1 MLAQDVM
8 EEWLAEEYVYKRPR
22 PGDIR
27 AGEILKID
35 ERGVVVDLG
44 LKRDGFIPRT
54 DVELLGE
61 ETSSSLEPGQEIKAR
76 VLRLE
81 DAEGNLLLSMY
92 QARFERDW
100 NRARELL
107 ESGEAWCGEVVDYN
121 HGGLL
126 VQFEHLR
133 GFIPASHL
141 WEGLG
146 RHLSPEQREA
156 KLTAYLEQ
164 ELLLKVIEVN
174 RDRRRL
180 VLSERLARQ
189 QLREHSRQ
197 RLMNE
202 LVEGQ
207 MVQGVVSGL
216 RPFGAFVDLG
226 GADGLIHISELAW
239 RRVQHPSEILQ
250 VGDEIDVYVLRLDH
264 EQQRIGLSLKR
275 LQPNPW
281 TLVDETYTVDQLVSG
296 TISNVVDFGA
306 FVALDLGVEGLAHA
320 DDLADPPPS
329 HPRELVERG
338 DELLLRILRIDSARE
353 RIGLSLRQVSEQERE
368 NWLAQQAE
376 DQTAQSG
383 PVAGAPP
390 DSEDMAA
397 PLFSEAEGTSPVEPE
412 QLGEDALWEEPV
424 PASVGHPEDESV
436 WISLIED

>member
-1 MLAQDVM
+1 
-8 EEWLAEEYVYKRPR
+8 
-22 PGDIR
+22 
-27 AGEILKID
+27 
-35 ERGVVVDLG
+35 
-44 LKRDGFIPRT
+44 
-54 DVELLGE
+54 
-61 ETSSSLEPGQEIKAR
+61 
-76 VLRLE
+76 
-81 DAEGNLLLSMY
+81 
-92 QARFERDW
+92 
-100 NRARELL
+100 
-107 ESGEAWCGEVVDYN
+107 
-121 HGGLL
+121 
-126 VQFEHLR
+126 
-133 GFIPASHL
+133 
-141 WEGLG
+141 
-146 RHLSPEQREA
+146 
-156 KLTAYLEQ
+156 
-164 ELLLKVIEVN
+164 
-174 RDRRRL
+174 
-180 VLSERLARQ
+180 
-189 QLREHSRQ
+189 
-197 RLMNE
+197 
-202 LVEGQ
+202 
-207 MVQGVVSGL
+207 
-216 RPFGAFVDLG
+216 
-226 GADGLIHISELAW
+226 
-239 RRVQHPSEILQ
+239 
-250 VGDEIDVYVLRLDH
+250 VLRLDH

-353 RIGLSLRQVSEQERE
+353 RIGLSLRQVSEEERE

-412 QLGEDALWEEPV
+412 QLGEEALREEPV